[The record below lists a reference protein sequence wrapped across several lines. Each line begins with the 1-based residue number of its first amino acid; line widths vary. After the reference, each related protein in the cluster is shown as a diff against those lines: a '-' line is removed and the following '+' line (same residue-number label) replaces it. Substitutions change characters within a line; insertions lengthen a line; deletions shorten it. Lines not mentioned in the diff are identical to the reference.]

1 MGSAQDDEKECA
13 HSYDKREDA
22 EVVPDVIFES
32 AEGLQRSKLTLSGAR
47 RLFDLVCQRYPQL
60 KPRLAPTADI
70 FNYSSFNGKEPLT
83 AVERVACAD
92 FRRAD
97 RGWAKAVPSAQSTS
111 ELSLAQQAFK
121 KRKTSKRS
129 LYDDVAFI
137 PPTSNECERFFSSA
151 KLVYSDLR
159 KRLDPSTLEMR
170 VFLMYSKDM
179 RDVYTVES
187 VRS

>member
-1 MGSAQDDEKECA
+1 
-13 HSYDKREDA
+13 
-22 EVVPDVIFES
+22 
-32 AEGLQRSKLTLSGAR
+32 
-47 RLFDLVCQRYPQL
+47 
-60 KPRLAPTADI
+60 
-70 FNYSSFNGKEPLT
+70 
-83 AVERVACAD
+83 
-92 FRRAD
+92 
-97 RGWAKAVPSAQSTS
+97 AVPSAQSTS